1 MYLSVHFEKKLFLT
15 MNTLTKWRAPTDGL
29 SIRFL
34 KKAYLNKEKITHKRF
49 TDNMPDVEWVCSFIK
64 WNNLTK
70 RIANNVKAT
79 RAKVSKEMIS
89 TYFNDLEQSL
99 NLAVDDVT
107 PSGKF
112 DNRTF
117 EIWFFKWFVPA
128 GTDRGK
134 VALIGGNLSSH
145 FSKVVI
151 DKCLYENISFICVPL
166 NATHL
171 CQPLDVAIS
180 RPIKPEWQDILVTGC
195 KESRSKEKLTE
206 NISTYIT

>member
-29 SIRFL
+29 SIRCL
-34 KKAYLNKEKITHKRF
+34 VKAYLNKEKITHKRF

-70 RIANNVKAT
+70 RIANN
-79 RAKVSKEMIS
+79 
-89 TYFNDLEQSL
+89 
-99 NLAVDDVT
+99 
-107 PSGKF
+107 
-112 DNRTF
+112 RTF

-128 GTDRGK
+128 VTGRGK

-151 DKCLYENISFICVPL
+151 HKCLYEKIYLSYVC
-166 NATHL
+166 H
-171 CQPLDVAIS
+171 
-180 RPIKPEWQDILVTGC
+180 
-195 KESRSKEKLTE
+195 
-206 NISTYIT
+206 